1 MVELKN
7 RFKKMSVVPD
17 ENSFSNAI
25 LSLKEHQK
33 PAIVIKNTSFPDV
46 RFFYLSNLRLARVCI
61 QAKLST
67 VIRDAAQLLMKI
79 ARYFIQLMEK
89 DDCNTLDRCKYLK
102 VNAIGCMYTVAMR
115 CLPILAY
122 IEKVRQHMLAQD
134 DDPTHENAP
143 PSHIV
148 LAKEYCIIPHTSAFE
163 VEKAAGL
170 VHPDTLRWLEELEE
184 KHGFR
189 MHDDCAQEQPLAA

>member
-1 MVELKN
+1 
-7 RFKKMSVVPD
+7 
-17 ENSFSNAI
+17 
-25 LSLKEHQK
+25 
-33 PAIVIKNTSFPDV
+33 
-46 RFFYLSNLRLARVCI
+46 
-61 QAKLST
+61 
-67 VIRDAAQLLMKI
+67 
-79 ARYFIQLMEK
+79 
-89 DDCNTLDRCKYLK
+89 
-102 VNAIGCMYTVAMR
+102 
-115 CLPILAY
+115 
-122 IEKVRQHMLAQD
+122 MLAQD

-189 MHDDCAQEQPLAA
+189 MHDDLTAAAGQAISSFENQLCIIDRYEIRVLEVWDLIAEDAMENEARFEEKEWELDHIENFCSGTTR